1 LSRIS
6 LPVLTDETAM
16 MAAVEDSDGSALVM
30 ICPLTSLK
38 VPRTRLIR

>member
-6 LPVLTDETAM
+6 LPVATDETALAA
-16 MAAVEDSDGSALVM
+16 AAVDPGRSGRVM